1 MKFLNILF
9 APLFVLLINYFELR
23 DVVLAYFFVA
33 IMYLFYCSIQR
44 KKFVDIV
51 IASMYVFVLGVA
63 YYYSSIEMVKFI
75 PTILSMLFFML
86 FLNSHVKKKYMILG
100 FTKMFYKREL
110 SKEQEAFLQRGDL
123 YWVFVMLINTIV
135 HIYVVYNCSENF
147 WAFYAS
153 IGWYGLF
160 LSALGVQIIYGKVRY
175 K

>member
-9 APLFVLLINYFELR
+9 APLFVLLINYFELK
-23 DVVLAYFFVA
+23 DVVLVYFLIA

-44 KKFVDIV
+44 KKIVDIA
-51 IASMYVFVLGVA
+51 IASMYVLVLGMA
-63 YYYSSIEMVKFI
+63 YYYSSIKMVKFI
-75 PTILSMLFFML
+75 PTFLSVLFL
-86 FLNSHVKKKYMILG
+86 IIFLNSHIKKKYMILD
-100 FTKMFYKREL
+100 FTKIFYKRKL
-110 SKEQEAFLQRGDL
+110 SKEQETFLQRGDL

-135 HIYVVYNCSENF
+135 HIYIVYNCSENF

-160 LSALGVQIIYGKVRY
+160 LSALGAQIIYGKVRY